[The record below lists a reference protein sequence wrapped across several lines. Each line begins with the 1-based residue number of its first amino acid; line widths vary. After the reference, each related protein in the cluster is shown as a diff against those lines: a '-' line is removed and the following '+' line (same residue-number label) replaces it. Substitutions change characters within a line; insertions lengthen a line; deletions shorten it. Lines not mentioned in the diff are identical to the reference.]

1 MATTLAVAEA
11 GENED
16 YGSIPDD
23 KDLVVS
29 LRQPPSRRSPS
40 SWKTKKVVL
49 GLMMGVM
56 AATLFVAVLRDTAS
70 AGPPAARTGPKVE
83 LLRFYPHVTITNK
96 TPFDVRP
103 TNPNFNSL
111 NPKQFSYN
119 NFSVDYIICDYDLLL
134 EGLPAGATTSFSR
147 GVCLVRRIRARLWY
161 YTEEGGWRSVDC
173 APYSSSGTS
182 HLIYSI
188 LMKGNDPNRNA
199 CCIRSSHELQA
210 CD

>member
-56 AATLFVAVLRDTAS
+56 AATLFVAVLRDAAS
-70 AGPPAARTGPKVE
+70 AGPSAIHTGPEAE
-83 LLRFYPHVTITNK
+83 LLQFYPYVTITNK
-96 TPFDVRP
+96 TPLDLRP
-103 TNPNFNSL
+103 PQEVS
-111 NPKQFSYN
+111 
-119 NFSVDYIICDYDLLL
+119 FSVKYKGGPLFCDSDFLMEGM
-134 EGLPAGATTSFSR
+134 EGLAAGETWTASSR
-147 GVCLVRRIRARLWY
+147 GLCLVKTIRARLWY
-161 YTEEGGWRSVDC
+161 YTEEEGWRSVDC

-182 HLIYSI
+182 HSIYSI
-188 LMKGNDPNRNA
+188 LMKGNDPNRNV
-199 CCIRSSHELQA
+199 CCIRSSHELQE